1 MTSNMSVLGLYTYD
15 NTLFANMNYPEGFE
29 TEDKTNLVNN
39 LLCELAEMEVLYTS
53 PAFMKTIIGVWSYK
67 EKPTWDRIYAA
78 AQLEYNPIENYD
90 RQESSTDTTAATRKH
105 SGSDSVTNTGNDV
118 TAYSGSDTVTNA
130 GTDTT
135 TNSGKD
141 TMQDSGTEAVANTG
155 TDTTTN
161 SGKDTTQDSGTE
173 AVANTGT
180 DSTTHGGTDTTTNK
194 VAGFDS
200 GNLENHDS
208 SAVAHGHTE
217 SLLHGHTATTTF
229 GKKEELTH
237 GHVEALQHGHTAT
250 TTFGKKEELTHG
262 HVEALQH
269 GHTVT
274 NAMGHSETLTH
285 GHVATTQHGEQIK
298 DDSSVTRSSRIHGN
312 IGVTTS
318 QQMLEQELEVAP
330 KLNIMNVIIE
340 SFKNRFCLLVY

>member
-1 MTSNMSVLGLYTYD
+1 MQSNMSVLGLYNYD

-29 TEDKTNLVNN
+29 TDDKTNLVNN
-39 LLCELAEMEVLYTS
+39 LLCELAELEVLYTS
-53 PAFMKTIIGVWSYK
+53 PSFMKTIIGVWSYK
-67 EKPTWDRIYAA
+67 EKPTWDRIFAA
-78 AQLEYNPIENYD
+78 SQMEYNPIENYD
-90 RQESSTDTTAATRKH
+90 RQETSSDVTEATRQH
-105 SGSDSVTNTGNDV
+105 SGTDSVANTGNDV
-118 TAYSGSDTVTNA
+118 TAFSGSDSK
-130 GTDTT
+130 
-135 TNSGKD
+135 TNS
-141 TMQDSGTEAVANTG
+141 G

-161 SGKDTTQDSGTE
+161 SGKDTTQNSGSD

-200 GNLENHDS
+200 NTLVDHDS
-208 SAVAHGHTE
+208 SALAHGHTE

-229 GKKEELTH
+229 GRKEELTH
-237 GHVEALQHGHTAT
+237 GHVEALQHGH
-250 TTFGKKEELTHG
+250 
-262 HVEALQH
+262 VE
-269 GHTVT
+269 TVQ
-274 NAMGHSETLTH
+274 MGHSETLTH
-285 GHVATTQHGEQIK
+285 GHTETTTHGEKIA
-298 DDSSVTRSSRIHGN
+298 DDSEVTHTSRIHGN

>member
-29 TEDKTNLVNN
+29 TADQTNLVNN

-78 AQLEYNPIENYD
+78 AQMEYNPIENYD
-90 RQESSTDTTAATRKH
+90 RQESSTDTTDGTRKH
-105 SGSDSVTNTGNDV
+105 TGNDVTAFSGSDSVTN
-118 TAYSGSDTVTNA
+118 
-130 GTDTT
+130 
-135 TNSGKD
+135 SGKD
-141 TMQDSGTEAVANTG
+141 I
-155 TDTTTN
+155 
-161 SGKDTTQDSGTE
+161 TQDSGTE
-173 AVANTGT
+173 AVGNT
-180 DSTTHGGTDTTTNK
+180 GTDTTTNK

-200 GNLENHDS
+200 NNLVDHDS
-208 SAVAHGHTE
+208 SALA
-217 SLLHGHTATTTF
+217 HGHTATTTF

-237 GHVEALQHGHTAT
+237 GHVE
-250 TTFGKKEELTHG
+250 
-262 HVEALQH
+262 
-269 GHTVT
+269 TV
-274 NAMGHSETLTH
+274 AMGHSETLTH
-285 GHVATTQHGEQIK
+285 GEQIK
-298 DDSSVTRSSRIHGN
+298 DDTEITRTSRIHGN

>member
-29 TEDKTNLVNN
+29 TTDQTNLVNN

-78 AQLEYNPIENYD
+78 AQMEYNPIENYD
-90 RQESSTDTTAATRKH
+90 RQESSTDTTDGTRKH
-105 SGSDSVTNTGNDV
+105 TGNDV
-118 TAYSGSDTVTNA
+118 TAFSGSDSV
-130 GTDTT
+130 
-135 TNSGKD
+135 
-141 TMQDSGTEAVANTG
+141 
-155 TDTTTN
+155 TN

-180 DSTTHGGTDTTTNK
+180 DTTTNK

-200 GNLENHDS
+200 NNLVDHDS
-208 SAVAHGHTE
+208 SAFA
-217 SLLHGHTATTTF
+217 HGHTATTTF

-237 GHVEALQHGHTAT
+237 GHVE
-250 TTFGKKEELTHG
+250 
-262 HVEALQH
+262 
-269 GHTVT
+269 TV
-274 NAMGHSETLTH
+274 AMGHSETLTH
-285 GHVATTQHGEQIK
+285 GEQIK
-298 DDSSVTRSSRIHGN
+298 DDTEITHTSRIHGN
-312 IGVTTS
+312 IGVVTS
-318 QQMLEQELEVAP
+318 QQMLEAELNIAP
-330 KLNIMNVIIE
+330 KLNIMNIIIE

>member
-1 MTSNMSVLGLYTYD
+1 MQSNMSVLGLYTYD

-29 TEDKTNLVNN
+29 TDDKTNLVNN

-78 AQLEYNPIENYD
+78 AQMEYNPIENYD

-118 TAYSGSDTVTNA
+118 TAFSGSDTVTNTGTDTTTNT

-141 TMQDSGTEAVANTG
+141 TMQDSGTEAIANTG

-208 SAVAHGHTE
+208 SALAHGHTE

-237 GHVEALQHGHTAT
+237 GHVEALQ
-250 TTFGKKEELTHG
+250 HG

-330 KLNIMNVIIE
+330 KLNIMNIIIE

>member
-29 TEDKTNLVNN
+29 TDDKTNLVNN

-53 PAFMKTIIGVWSYK
+53 PAFMKIIIGVWSYK

-118 TAYSGSDTVTNA
+118 TAFSGSDTVTNA
-130 GTDTT
+130 GTDTTTNTGTDTT

-141 TMQDSGTEAVANTG
+141 TMQDSGTEAIANTG

-208 SAVAHGHTE
+208 SALAHGHTE

-237 GHVEALQHGHTAT
+237 GHVEALQ
-250 TTFGKKEELTHG
+250 HG

-330 KLNIMNVIIE
+330 KLNIMNIIIE

>member
-1 MTSNMSVLGLYTYD
+1 MSSSTMSVLGLYTYD
-15 NTLFANMNYPEGFE
+15 NTLFANMNYPEGFD
-29 TEDKTNLVNN
+29 TADQTNLVNN

-78 AQLEYNPIENYD
+78 AQMEYNPIENYD
-90 RQESSTDTTAATRKH
+90 RQESSTDTTDGTRKH
-105 SGSDSVTNTGNDV
+105 TGNDV
-118 TAYSGSDTVTNA
+118 TAFSGSDTVTN
-130 GTDTT
+130 
-135 TNSGKD
+135 S
-141 TMQDSGTEAVANTG
+141 G

-173 AVANTGT
+173 ALANT
-180 DSTTHGGTDTTTNK
+180 GTDTTTNK

-200 GNLENHDS
+200 NTLVDHDS
-208 SAVAHGHTE
+208 SALA
-217 SLLHGHTATTTF
+217 HGHTATTTF

-237 GHVEALQHGHTAT
+237 GHVEALQHGH
-250 TTFGKKEELTHG
+250 
-262 HVEALQH
+262 VE
-269 GHTVT
+269 TV
-274 NAMGHSETLTH
+274 AMGHSETLTH
-285 GHVATTQHGEQIK
+285 GEQIK
-298 DDSSVTRSSRIHGN
+298 DDTEITHTSRIHGN

-330 KLNIMNVIIE
+330 KLNIMNIIIE

>member
-1 MTSNMSVLGLYTYD
+1 MSSSTMSVLGLYTYD

-29 TEDKTNLVNN
+29 TADQTNLINN
-39 LLCELAEMEVLYTS
+39 LLCELAELEVLYTS

-78 AQLEYNPIENYD
+78 AQMEYNPIENYD
-90 RQESSTDTTAATRKH
+90 RQESSTDTTDGTRKH
-105 SGSDSVTNTGNDV
+105 TGNDV
-118 TAYSGSDTVTNA
+118 TAFSGSDTVTN
-130 GTDTT
+130 
-135 TNSGKD
+135 S
-141 TMQDSGTEAVANTG
+141 G

-173 AVANTGT
+173 AIANT
-180 DSTTHGGTDTTTNK
+180 GTDTTTNK

-200 GNLENHDS
+200 NTLVDHDS
-208 SAVAHGHTE
+208 SALA
-217 SLLHGHTATTTF
+217 HGHTATTTF

-237 GHVEALQHGHTAT
+237 GHVEALQHGH
-250 TTFGKKEELTHG
+250 
-262 HVEALQH
+262 VE
-269 GHTVT
+269 TV
-274 NAMGHSETLTH
+274 AMGHSETLTH
-285 GHVATTQHGEQIK
+285 GEQIK
-298 DDSSVTRSSRIHGN
+298 DDTEITHTSRIHGN

-318 QQMLEQELEVAP
+318 QQMLEQELEVAH